1 MEGGFEIDDSLDSV
15 DLDDIGS
22 CLAQHY
28 QEGKLHYCHIPTK
41 VPNCKMLACI
51 LHAPQEKLF
60 TKGELLVAI
69 YFWLPFFKDTL
80 ALAVPPCRIPS

>member
-1 MEGGFEIDDSLDSV
+1 MECGSEIDDSLDSV

-41 VPNCKMLACI
+41 VPNCKMLACMV
-51 LHAPQEKLF
+51 HATRKI
-60 TKGELLVAI
+60 V
-69 YFWLPFFKDTL
+69 Y
-80 ALAVPPCRIPS
+80 